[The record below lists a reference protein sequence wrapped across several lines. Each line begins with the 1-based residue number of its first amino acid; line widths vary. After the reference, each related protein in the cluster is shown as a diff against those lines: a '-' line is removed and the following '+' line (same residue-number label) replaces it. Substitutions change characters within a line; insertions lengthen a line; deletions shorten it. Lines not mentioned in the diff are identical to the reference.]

1 VKHDREKQFAQ
12 ATLLHAIQAVCG
24 CAVMTFAQFG
34 TYGFHYREEINSFF
48 ELAQVPAWEP
58 SEVYCESYG

>member
-34 TYGFHYREEINSFF
+34 TYGSHYREEINSFF